1 MRPQLQYFRFNKLPS
16 NIQIEILDV
25 YKGDRWDDTCIN
37 NIFPY
42 GWYYSLM
49 IENAKTAYN

>member
-1 MRPQLQYFRFNKLPS
+1 MDIDVEDTPQLQYFKFDRSTS
-16 NIQIEILDV
+16 NIQVEILDV

-42 GWYYSLM
+42 AD
-49 IENAKTAYN
+49 IIFEQ